1 MKHLISVLLLGLL
14 SGCASHK
21 TVKPEAYPAV
31 AGTSV
36 PESTLGRVR
45 TPEVVKSYPT
55 GRYTDPDFPDDM
67 HERHTLYRKEQSA
80 DWNYRPGG
88 QGGPYAYPVVV
99 SDPTP
104 SYYVKTDGDQRNAQ
118 QKAYAAALEEQN
130 TAMKKRI
137 ELLQKDSDKVPI
149 LENQVKDL
157 KEQLDAEP
165 LASPTPKKQEPS
177 EEKPTGFSEAEDPQG
192 DLIAEMKLNDELNG
206 ELDALKGRQRL
217 VLMDSALLNTLT
229 P

>member
-1 MKHLISVLLLGLL
+1 MKHLIPILLLGLL
-14 SGCASHK
+14 SGCATHK
-21 TVKPEAYPAV
+21 TVKPENYPAV

-36 PESTLGRVR
+36 PESSLGRVR

-88 QGGPYAYPVVV
+88 PYAYPLVV

-104 SYYVKTDGDQRNAQ
+104 SYYVKTDVDQRNAQ

-130 TAMKKRI
+130 AAMKKRI
-137 ELLQKDSDKVPI
+137 ESLQQEAGKVPG
-149 LENQVKDL
+149 LQQQVDQL
-157 KEQLDAEP
+157 KQQLDAEP
-165 LASPTPKKQEPS
+165 LATPTPKKQEPAD
-177 EEKPTGFSEAEDPQG
+177 EKPTGFTELDPQG
-192 DLIAEMKLNDELNG
+192 DLITEMKLNDELN
-206 ELDALKGRQRL
+206 EQLDALEGRRRL
-217 VLMDSALLNTLT
+217 VLIDTTFLNALNQ
-229 P
+229 

>member
-1 MKHLISVLLLGLL
+1 MKHLIPVLLLGLL
-14 SGCASHK
+14 SGCATHK
-21 TVKPEAYPAV
+21 TVKPENYPGV

-36 PESTLGRVR
+36 PQSTLSRVR
-45 TPEVVKSYPT
+45 TSEVVKSYPT

-67 HERHTLYRKEQSA
+67 HERHTLYRKEQSGG
-80 DWNYRPGG
+80 WNYRPGG
-88 QGGPYAYPVVV
+88 PYAYPLAV

-130 TAMKKRI
+130 AAMKKRI
-137 ELLQKDSDKVPI
+137 ESLQKDSDKVPI
-149 LENQVKDL
+149 LENQVRDL

-165 LASPTPKKQEPS
+165 LASPTPKKQDPS
-177 EEKPTGFSEAEDPQG
+177 DEKPTGFTEQDPQE
-192 DLIAEMKLNDELNG
+192 DLLTEMKLNDELNG
-206 ELDALKGRQRL
+206 ELDALEGRRRL
-217 VLMDSALLNTLT
+217 VLMNTSFLNSMT

>member
-1 MKHLISVLLLGLL
+1 MKHLIPVLLLGLL
-14 SGCASHK
+14 SGCANHK
-21 TVKPEAYPAV
+21 TVKPENYPAV

-36 PESTLGRVR
+36 PESSLGRVR

-88 QGGPYAYPVVV
+88 PYAYPLVV

-137 ELLQKDSDKVPI
+137 ESLQQEAGKVPG
-149 LENQVKDL
+149 LQQQVDQL
-157 KEQLDAEP
+157 KQQLDAEP
-165 LASPTPKKQEPS
+165 LATPTPKKQEPVD
-177 EEKPTGFSEAEDPQG
+177 EKPSGFTEQDPQG
-192 DLIAEMKLNDELNG
+192 DLITEMKLNDELSG
-206 ELDALKGRQRL
+206 KLDALEGRRRL
-217 VLMDSALLNTLT
+217 VLIDTTFLNALNK
-229 P
+229 

>member
-1 MKHLISVLLLGLL
+1 MKHLIPVLLLGLL
-14 SGCASHK
+14 SGCATHK
-21 TVKPEAYPAV
+21 TIKPEPYPAV

-36 PESTLGRVR
+36 PESSLGRVR

-88 QGGPYAYPVVV
+88 PYAYPLAV

-104 SYYVKTDGDQRNAQ
+104 SYYVKTDGDQRNTQ

-130 TAMKKRI
+130 AAMKKRI
-137 ELLQKDSDKVPI
+137 ESLQQEAGKVPG
-149 LENQVKDL
+149 LQQQVDQL
-157 KEQLDAEP
+157 KQQLDAEP
-165 LASPTPKKQEPS
+165 LGTPTPKKQEPADD
-177 EEKPTGFSEAEDPQG
+177 KLTGFTEQDPQG
-192 DLIAEMKLNDELNG
+192 DLITEMKLNDELSG
-206 ELDALKGRQRL
+206 ELDALEGRRRL
-217 VLMDSALLNTLT
+217 VLIDTTFLNALN

>member
-1 MKHLISVLLLGLL
+1 MKHLIPVLLLGLL
-14 SGCASHK
+14 SGCATHK
-21 TVKPEAYPAV
+21 TVKPENYPAV

-36 PESTLGRVR
+36 PESSLGRVR

-88 QGGPYAYPVVV
+88 PYAYPLVV

-104 SYYVKTDGDQRNAQ
+104 SYYVKTDVDQRNAQ

-130 TAMKKRI
+130 AAMKKRI
-137 ELLQKDSDKVPI
+137 ESLQQEAGKVPG
-149 LENQVKDL
+149 LQQQVDQL
-157 KEQLDAEP
+157 KQQLDAEP
-165 LASPTPKKQEPS
+165 LATPTPKKQEPVD
-177 EEKPTGFSEAEDPQG
+177 EKPSGFTEQDPQG
-192 DLIAEMKLNDELNG
+192 DLIAEMKLNDELSG
-206 ELDALKGRQRL
+206 KLDALEGRRRL
-217 VLMDSALLNTLT
+217 VLMDNFFLNTIT

>member
-1 MKHLISVLLLGLL
+1 MKYLLCIPLICIV
-14 SGCASHK
+14 SGCATHK
-21 TVKPEAYPAV
+21 TVKPENYPSV
-31 AGTSV
+31 AGTSI
-36 PESTLGRVR
+36 PESSLSRVR

-67 HERHTLYRKEQSA
+67 HERHTLYRKEQSG
-80 DWNYRPGG
+80 DWNYRL
-88 QGGPYAYPVVV
+88 GGPYAYPVVV

-130 TAMKKRI
+130 AAMKKRI
-137 ELLQKDSDKVPI
+137 ETLQQEAGKVPS
-149 LENQVKDL
+149 LQQQV
-157 KEQLDAEP
+157 EQLKQQLDTEP
-165 LASPTPKKQEPS
+165 LATPTPKKQEPTD
-177 EEKPTGFSEAEDPQG
+177 EKPTGFTEQDPQG

-206 ELDALKGRQRL
+206 ELDALEGRGRL
-217 VLMDSALLNTLT
+217 VLIDTTFLNALN

>member
-1 MKHLISVLLLGLL
+1 MKHLIPVLLLGLV
-14 SGCASHK
+14 SGCATHK
-21 TVKPEAYPAV
+21 TVKPENYPAV

-45 TPEVVKSYPT
+45 TPEDVKSYPT
-55 GRYTDPDFPDDM
+55 GRYTDPDFPEEM
-67 HERHTLYRKEQSA
+67 HERHTVYRKEQSA

-88 QGGPYAYPVVV
+88 QGGPYAYPLVV

-130 TAMKKRI
+130 AAMKKRI
-137 ELLQKDSDKVPI
+137 ESLQQEAGKVPA
-149 LENQVKDL
+149 LQQQVDKL
-157 KEQLDAEP
+157 KQQLDAEP
-165 LASPTPKKQEPS
+165 LSTPAPKNQPV
-177 EEKPTGFSEAEDPQG
+177 EEKPAGFTEEDPQG
-192 DLIAEMKLNDELNG
+192 DLISEMKLNDELNG
-206 ELDALKGRQRL
+206 ELDALEGRRRL
-217 VLMDSALLNTLT
+217 VLIDNAFLNTIT

>member
-1 MKHLISVLLLGLL
+1 
-14 SGCASHK
+14 
-21 TVKPEAYPAV
+21 VKPENYPAV

-36 PESTLGRVR
+36 PESSLSRVR

-88 QGGPYAYPVVV
+88 PYAYPLVV

-130 TAMKKRI
+130 AAMKKRI
-137 ELLQKDSDKVPI
+137 ESLQQEAGKVPG
-149 LENQVKDL
+149 LQQQVDQL
-157 KEQLDAEP
+157 KQQLDAEP
-165 LASPTPKKQEPS
+165 LATPTPKKQEPLD
-177 EEKPTGFSEAEDPQG
+177 EKPTGFTEQDPQG
-192 DLIAEMKLNDELNG
+192 DLITEMKLNDELNG
-206 ELDALKGRQRL
+206 ELEALEGRRRL
-217 VLMDSALLNTLT
+217 VLIDTTFLNALN

>member
-1 MKHLISVLLLGLL
+1 MKHLIPVLLLGLL
-14 SGCASHK
+14 SGCATHK
-21 TVKPEAYPAV
+21 TVKPENYPGV

-36 PESTLGRVR
+36 PQSTLSRVR
-45 TPEVVKSYPT
+45 TSEVVKSYPT

-67 HERHTLYRKEQSA
+67 HERHTLYRKEQSGG
-80 DWNYRPGG
+80 WNYRPGG
-88 QGGPYAYPVVV
+88 PYAYPLAV

-130 TAMKKRI
+130 AAMKKRI
-137 ELLQKDSDKVPI
+137 ESLQKDSDKVPI
-149 LENQVKDL
+149 LENQVRDL

-165 LASPTPKKQEPS
+165 LASPTPKKQDPS
-177 EEKPTGFSEAEDPQG
+177 DEKPTGFTEQDPQE
-192 DLIAEMKLNDELNG
+192 DLLTEMKLNDELNG
-206 ELDALKGRQRL
+206 ELNALEGRRRL
-217 VLMDSALLNTLT
+217 VLMDTSFLNSMT

>member
-1 MKHLISVLLLGLL
+1 MKHLIPVLLLGLL
-14 SGCASHK
+14 SGCATHK
-21 TVKPEAYPAV
+21 TVKPENYPAV

-88 QGGPYAYPVVV
+88 PYAYPLVV

-130 TAMKKRI
+130 AAMKKRI
-137 ELLQKDSDKVPI
+137 ESLQQEAGKVPG
-149 LENQVKDL
+149 LQQQVDQL
-157 KEQLDAEP
+157 KQQLDAEP
-165 LASPTPKKQEPS
+165 LATPTPKKQEPVD
-177 EEKPTGFSEAEDPQG
+177 ERPTGFTEQDPQG
-192 DLIAEMKLNDELNG
+192 DLITEMKFNDELNG
-206 ELDALKGRQRL
+206 ELEALEGRRRL
-217 VLMDSALLNTLT
+217 VLMDTTFLNALNQ
-229 P
+229 

>member
-1 MKHLISVLLLGLL
+1 MKHLIPVLLLGLL
-14 SGCASHK
+14 SGCTTHK
-21 TVKPEAYPAV
+21 TVKPENYPGV

-36 PESTLGRVR
+36 PQSTLSRVR
-45 TPEVVKSYPT
+45 TSEVVKSYPT

-67 HERHTLYRKEQSA
+67 HERHTLYRKEQSGG
-80 DWNYRPGG
+80 WNYRPGG
-88 QGGPYAYPVVV
+88 PYAYPLAV

-130 TAMKKRI
+130 AAMKKRI
-137 ELLQKDSDKVPI
+137 ESLQKDSDKVPI
-149 LENQVKDL
+149 LENQVRDL

-165 LASPTPKKQEPS
+165 LASPTPKKQDPS
-177 EEKPTGFSEAEDPQG
+177 DEKPTGFTEQDPQE
-192 DLIAEMKLNDELNG
+192 DLLTEMKLNDELNG
-206 ELDALKGRQRL
+206 ELDALEGRRRL
-217 VLMDSALLNTLT
+217 VLMDTSFLNSIT

>member
-1 MKHLISVLLLGLL
+1 MKHLIPVLLLGLL
-14 SGCASHK
+14 SGCATHK
-21 TVKPEAYPAV
+21 TVKPENYPAV

-36 PESTLGRVR
+36 PESSLSRVR

-88 QGGPYAYPVVV
+88 PYAYPLVV

-130 TAMKKRI
+130 AAMKKRI
-137 ELLQKDSDKVPI
+137 ESLQQEAGKVPG
-149 LENQVKDL
+149 LQQQVDQL
-157 KEQLDAEP
+157 KQQLDAEP
-165 LASPTPKKQEPS
+165 LATPTPKKQEPLD
-177 EEKPTGFSEAEDPQG
+177 EKPTGFTEQDPQG
-192 DLIAEMKLNDELNG
+192 DLITEMKLNDELNG
-206 ELDALKGRQRL
+206 ELEALEGRRRL
-217 VLMDSALLNTLT
+217 VLIDTTFLNALN

>member
-1 MKHLISVLLLGLL
+1 MKHLIPVLLLVLL
-14 SGCASHK
+14 SGCATHK
-21 TVKPEAYPAV
+21 PVKPEAFPAV

-55 GRYTDPDFPDDM
+55 GRYTDPDFPEEM

-88 QGGPYAYPVVV
+88 QGGPYAYPLVV

-130 TAMKKRI
+130 AAMKKRI
-137 ELLQKDSDKVPI
+137 ESLQQEAGKVPA
-149 LENQVKDL
+149 LQQQVDKL
-157 KEQLDAEP
+157 KQQLDAEP
-165 LASPTPKKQEPS
+165 LSTPEPKNQPI
-177 EEKPTGFSEAEDPQG
+177 EEKPAGFTADDPQG
-192 DLIAEMKLNDELNG
+192 DLIAEMKLNDDLTG
-206 ELDALKGRQRL
+206 ELDALEGRRRL
-217 VLMDSALLNTLT
+217 VLMDSAFLYSIQ

>member
-1 MKHLISVLLLGLL
+1 MKHLIPVLLLGLL
-14 SGCASHK
+14 SGCATHK
-21 TVKPEAYPAV
+21 TVKPENYPAV

-36 PESTLGRVR
+36 PESTIGRVR

-88 QGGPYAYPVVV
+88 PYAYPVVV

-130 TAMKKRI
+130 AAMKKRI
-137 ELLQKDSDKVPI
+137 ESLQQEAGKVPG
-149 LENQVKDL
+149 LQQQVDQL
-157 KEQLDAEP
+157 KQQLDAEP
-165 LASPTPKKQEPS
+165 LATPSPKKQEPVD
-177 EEKPTGFSEAEDPQG
+177 EKPTGFTEQDPQG
-192 DLIAEMKLNDELNG
+192 DLIAEMKINDELSG
-206 ELDALKGRQRL
+206 ALDALEGRRRL
-217 VLMDSALLNTLT
+217 VLMDNFFLNTIA

>member
-1 MKHLISVLLLGLL
+1 MKHLIPVLLLGLL
-14 SGCASHK
+14 SGCATHK
-21 TVKPEAYPAV
+21 TVKPENYPAV

-36 PESTLGRVR
+36 PESSLGRVR

-88 QGGPYAYPVVV
+88 PYAYPLVV

-130 TAMKKRI
+130 AAMKKRI
-137 ELLQKDSDKVPI
+137 DSLQQEAGKVPG
-149 LENQVKDL
+149 LQQQVDQL
-157 KEQLDAEP
+157 KQQLDAEP
-165 LASPTPKKQEPS
+165 LATPTPKKQEPAD
-177 EEKPTGFSEAEDPQG
+177 EKPSGFTEQDPQG
-192 DLIAEMKLNDELNG
+192 DLITEMKLNDEING
-206 ELDALKGRQRL
+206 ELEALEGRRRL
-217 VLMDSALLNTLT
+217 VLIDTTFLNALNK
-229 P
+229 

>member
-1 MKHLISVLLLGLL
+1 MKHLIPVLLLGLL
-14 SGCASHK
+14 SGCATHK
-21 TVKPEAYPAV
+21 TVKPENYPAV

-36 PESTLGRVR
+36 PESSLGRVR

-55 GRYTDPDFPDDM
+55 GRYTDPNFPDDM

-88 QGGPYAYPVVV
+88 PYAYPLAV

-137 ELLQKDSDKVPI
+137 ESLQQEAGKVPG
-149 LENQVKDL
+149 LQQQVDQL
-157 KEQLDAEP
+157 KQQLDAEP
-165 LASPTPKKQEPS
+165 LATPTPKKQEPVD
-177 EEKPTGFSEAEDPQG
+177 ERPTGFTEQDPQG
-192 DLIAEMKLNDELNG
+192 DLITEMKLNDELNG
-206 ELDALKGRQRL
+206 QLDALEGRRRL
-217 VLMDSALLNTLT
+217 VLIDTTFLNALK

>member
-1 MKHLISVLLLGLL
+1 MKYLIPVLLLGLL
-14 SGCASHK
+14 SGCATHK
-21 TVKPEAYPAV
+21 TVKPENYPSV

-36 PESTLGRVR
+36 SESSLSRVR

-55 GRYTDPDFPDDM
+55 GRYTNPDFPDDM
-67 HERHTLYRKEQSA
+67 HERHTLYRKEQSG
-80 DWNYRPGG
+80 DWNYRP
-88 QGGPYAYPVVV
+88 GGPYAYPVVV

-130 TAMKKRI
+130 AAMKKRI
-137 ELLQKDSDKVPI
+137 ETLQQEAGKVHS
-149 LENQVKDL
+149 LQQQV
-157 KEQLDAEP
+157 EQLKQQLDTEP
-165 LASPTPKKQEPS
+165 LATPTPKRQEPTD
-177 EEKPTGFSEAEDPQG
+177 EKPTGFTEQDPQG

-206 ELDALKGRQRL
+206 ELDALEGRGRL
-217 VLMDSALLNTLT
+217 VLIDTTFLNALN

>member
-1 MKHLISVLLLGLL
+1 MKHLIPVLLLGLL
-14 SGCASHK
+14 SGCATHK
-21 TVKPEAYPAV
+21 AVKPENYPAV

-36 PESTLGRVR
+36 PESSLGRVR
-45 TPEVVKSYPT
+45 TAEVVKSYPT

-88 QGGPYAYPVVV
+88 PYAYPLVV

-130 TAMKKRI
+130 AAMKKRI
-137 ELLQKDSDKVPI
+137 ESLQQEAGKVPG
-149 LENQVKDL
+149 LQQQVDQL
-157 KEQLDAEP
+157 KQQLDAEP
-165 LASPTPKKQEPS
+165 LATPTPKKQEPVD
-177 EEKPTGFSEAEDPQG
+177 EKPSGFTEQDPQG
-192 DLIAEMKLNDELNG
+192 DLIAEMKLNDELSG
-206 ELDALKGRQRL
+206 KLDALEGRRRL
-217 VLMDSALLNTLT
+217 VLIDTTFLNALN

>member
-1 MKHLISVLLLGLL
+1 MKHLIPVLLLGLL
-14 SGCASHK
+14 SGCATHK
-21 TVKPEAYPAV
+21 TVKPEYYPAV

-36 PESTLGRVR
+36 PESSLSRVR
-45 TPEVVKSYPT
+45 TPELVKSYPT

-88 QGGPYAYPVVV
+88 PYAYPLVV

-130 TAMKKRI
+130 AAMKKRI
-137 ELLQKDSDKVPI
+137 ESLQQDAGKVPG
-149 LENQVKDL
+149 LQQQVDQL
-157 KEQLDAEP
+157 KQQLDAEP
-165 LASPTPKKQEPS
+165 LATPTPKKQEPVD
-177 EEKPTGFSEAEDPQG
+177 ERPTGFTERDPQG
-192 DLIAEMKLNDELNG
+192 DLITEMKLNDELNG
-206 ELDALKGRQRL
+206 QLEALEGRRRL
-217 VLMDSALLNTLT
+217 VLIDTTFLNALNQ
-229 P
+229 

>member
-1 MKHLISVLLLGLL
+1 MKHLIPVLLLGLL
-14 SGCASHK
+14 SGCATHK
-21 TVKPEAYPAV
+21 TIKPENYPAV

-80 DWNYRPGG
+80 DWNYRPSG
-88 QGGPYAYPVVV
+88 QGGPYAYPLVV

-130 TAMKKRI
+130 AAMKKRI
-137 ELLQKDSDKVPI
+137 ESLQQEAGKVPA
-149 LENQVKDL
+149 LQQQVDQL
-157 KEQLDAEP
+157 KQQLDTEP
-165 LASPTPKKQEPS
+165 LATPTPKRKEPGDD
-177 EEKPTGFSEAEDPQG
+177 KPTGFTDQDPQG
-192 DLIAEMKLNDELNG
+192 DLISEMKLNDELSG
-206 ELDALKGRQRL
+206 ELATLEGRRRL
-217 VLMDSALLNTLT
+217 VLMDTFFLNTIT

>member
-1 MKHLISVLLLGLL
+1 MKHLIPVLLLGLL
-14 SGCASHK
+14 SGCATHK
-21 TVKPEAYPAV
+21 TVKPENYPAV

-36 PESTLGRVR
+36 PESSLSRVR

-88 QGGPYAYPVVV
+88 PYAYPLVV

-130 TAMKKRI
+130 AAMKKRI
-137 ELLQKDSDKVPI
+137 ESLQQEAGKVPG
-149 LENQVKDL
+149 LQQQVDQL
-157 KEQLDAEP
+157 KQQLDAEP
-165 LASPTPKKQEPS
+165 LATPTPKKQEPVD
-177 EEKPTGFSEAEDPQG
+177 EKPSGFTEQDPQG
-192 DLIAEMKLNDELNG
+192 DLIAEMKLNDELSG
-206 ELDALKGRQRL
+206 KLDALEGRRRL
-217 VLMDSALLNTLT
+217 VLMDNFFLNTIT

>member
-1 MKHLISVLLLGLL
+1 MKHLIPVLLLGLL
-14 SGCASHK
+14 SGCATHK
-21 TVKPEAYPAV
+21 TVKPENYPAV

-36 PESTLGRVR
+36 PESSLGRVR

-88 QGGPYAYPVVV
+88 PYAYPLVV

-130 TAMKKRI
+130 AAMKKRI
-137 ELLQKDSDKVPI
+137 ESLQQEAGKVPE
-149 LENQVKDL
+149 LQQQVDQL
-157 KEQLDAEP
+157 KQQLDAEP
-165 LASPTPKKQEPS
+165 LATPTPKKQEPAD
-177 EEKPTGFSEAEDPQG
+177 EKPTGFTEQDPQE
-192 DLIAEMKLNDELNG
+192 DLIAEMKLNDELSG
-206 ELDALKGRQRL
+206 KLEALEGRRRL
-217 VLMDSALLNTLT
+217 VLMDNFFLNTIT

>member
-1 MKHLISVLLLGLL
+1 MKHLIPVLLLGLL
-14 SGCASHK
+14 SGCATHK
-21 TVKPEAYPAV
+21 TTKPENYPAV

-36 PESTLGRVR
+36 PESSLGRVR
-45 TPEVVKSYPT
+45 TPEVVKGYPT

-88 QGGPYAYPVVV
+88 PYAYPLVV

-130 TAMKKRI
+130 AAMKKRI
-137 ELLQKDSDKVPI
+137 ESLQQEAGKVPG
-149 LENQVKDL
+149 LQQQVDQL
-157 KEQLDAEP
+157 KQQLDAEP
-165 LASPTPKKQEPS
+165 LATPTPKKQEPVD
-177 EEKPTGFSEAEDPQG
+177 EKPSGFTEQDPQG
-192 DLIAEMKLNDELNG
+192 DLIAEMKLNDELSG
-206 ELDALKGRQRL
+206 KLDALEGRRRL
-217 VLMDSALLNTLT
+217 VLMDTTFLNALNQ
-229 P
+229 

>member
-1 MKHLISVLLLGLL
+1 MKHLIPVLLLGLL
-14 SGCASHK
+14 SGCATHK
-21 TVKPEAYPAV
+21 TGKPENYPAV

-36 PESTLGRVR
+36 PESSLGRVR

-80 DWNYRPGG
+80 DWNYRPS
-88 QGGPYAYPVVV
+88 GPYAYPLVV

-130 TAMKKRI
+130 AAMKKRI
-137 ELLQKDSDKVPI
+137 ESLQQEAGKVPG
-149 LENQVKDL
+149 LQQQVDQL
-157 KEQLDAEP
+157 KQQLDAEP
-165 LASPTPKKQEPS
+165 LATPTPKKQEPVD
-177 EEKPTGFSEAEDPQG
+177 EKPSGFTEQDPQG
-192 DLIAEMKLNDELNG
+192 DLITEMKLNDELNG
-206 ELDALKGRQRL
+206 ELEALEGRRHL
-217 VLMDSALLNTLT
+217 VLIDTTFLNDLNK
-229 P
+229 

>member
-1 MKHLISVLLLGLL
+1 MKKLISVLLLALL
-14 SGCASHK
+14 SGCATHK
-21 TVKPEAYPAV
+21 TVKPENYPAV
-31 AGTSV
+31 TGTSV
-36 PESTLGRVR
+36 PQSTLSRVR

-55 GRYTDPDFPDDM
+55 GRYSDPDFPDDM

-88 QGGPYAYPVVV
+88 PYAYPLAV

-130 TAMKKRI
+130 AAMKKLI
-137 ELLQKDSDKVPI
+137 ESLQKEAGKVPR
-149 LENQVKDL
+149 LQQQVDQL
-157 KEQLDAEP
+157 KQQLDAEP
-165 LASPTPKKQEPS
+165 LATPTPKKQEPAD
-177 EEKPTGFSEAEDPQG
+177 EKPTGFTEQDPQG
-192 DLIAEMKLNDELNG
+192 DLITEMKLNDELTG
-206 ELDALKGRQRL
+206 ELDALEGRRRL
-217 VLMDSALLNTLT
+217 VLMDTSFLNSIT

>member
-1 MKHLISVLLLGLL
+1 MKHLIPVLLLGLL
-14 SGCASHK
+14 SGCATHK
-21 TVKPEAYPAV
+21 TVKPENYPAV

-36 PESTLGRVR
+36 PESSLSRVR

-88 QGGPYAYPVVV
+88 PYAYPLVV

-130 TAMKKRI
+130 AAMKKRI
-137 ELLQKDSDKVPI
+137 ESLQQEAGKVPG
-149 LENQVKDL
+149 LQQQVDQL
-157 KEQLDAEP
+157 KQQLDAEP
-165 LASPTPKKQEPS
+165 LATPTPKKQEPGD
-177 EEKPTGFSEAEDPQG
+177 EKPSGFTEQDPQG
-192 DLIAEMKLNDELNG
+192 DLIAEMKLNDELSG
-206 ELDALKGRQRL
+206 KLDALEGRQRL
-217 VLMDSALLNTLT
+217 VLMDNFFLNTIT

>member
-1 MKHLISVLLLGLL
+1 MKYLLCIPLICIV
-14 SGCASHK
+14 SGCATHK
-21 TVKPEAYPAV
+21 TVKPANYPSV

-36 PESTLGRVR
+36 PESSLSRVR
-45 TPEVVKSYPT
+45 TPEAVKSYPT

-67 HERHTLYRKEQSA
+67 HERHTLYRKEQSG
-80 DWNYRPGG
+80 DWNYRP
-88 QGGPYAYPVVV
+88 GGPYAYPVVV

-130 TAMKKRI
+130 AAMKKRI
-137 ELLQKDSDKVPI
+137 ESLQQEAGKVPS
-149 LENQVKDL
+149 LQQQV
-157 KEQLDAEP
+157 EQLKQQLDTEP
-165 LASPTPKKQEPS
+165 LATPTPKRQEPTD
-177 EEKPTGFSEAEDPQG
+177 EKPTGFTKQDPQG

-206 ELDALKGRQRL
+206 ELDALEGRGRL
-217 VLMDSALLNTLT
+217 VLIDTTFLNALN

>member
-1 MKHLISVLLLGLL
+1 MKHLIPVLLLGLL
-14 SGCASHK
+14 SGCATHK
-21 TVKPEAYPAV
+21 TVKPKNYPGV

-36 PESTLGRVR
+36 PQSTLSRVR
-45 TPEVVKSYPT
+45 TSEVVKSYPT

-67 HERHTLYRKEQSA
+67 HERHTLYRKEQSGG
-80 DWNYRPGG
+80 WNYRPGG
-88 QGGPYAYPVVV
+88 PYAYPLAV

-130 TAMKKRI
+130 AAMKKRI
-137 ELLQKDSDKVPI
+137 ESLQKDSDKVPI
-149 LENQVKDL
+149 LENQVRDL

-165 LASPTPKKQEPS
+165 LASPTPKKQDPS
-177 EEKPTGFSEAEDPQG
+177 DEKPTGFTEQDPQE
-192 DLIAEMKLNDELNG
+192 DLLTEMKLNDELNG
-206 ELDALKGRQRL
+206 ELDALEGRRRL
-217 VLMDSALLNTLT
+217 VLMDTSFLNSMT

>member
-1 MKHLISVLLLGLL
+1 MKHLIPVLLLGLL
-14 SGCASHK
+14 SGCATHK
-21 TVKPEAYPAV
+21 TMKPENYPGV

-36 PESTLGRVR
+36 PQSTLSRVR
-45 TPEVVKSYPT
+45 TSEVVKSYPT

-67 HERHTLYRKEQSA
+67 HERHTLYRKEQSGG
-80 DWNYRPGG
+80 WNYRPGG
-88 QGGPYAYPVVV
+88 PYAYPLAV

-130 TAMKKRI
+130 AAMKKRI
-137 ELLQKDSDKVPI
+137 ESLQKDSDKVPI
-149 LENQVKDL
+149 LENQVRDL

-165 LASPTPKKQEPS
+165 LASPTPKKQDPS
-177 EEKPTGFSEAEDPQG
+177 DEKPTGFTEQDPQE
-192 DLIAEMKLNDELNG
+192 DLLTEMKLNDELNG
-206 ELDALKGRQRL
+206 ELDALEGRRRL
-217 VLMDSALLNTLT
+217 VLMDTSFLNSMT

>member
-1 MKHLISVLLLGLL
+1 MKHLIPVLLLGLV
-14 SGCASHK
+14 SGCAIHK

-45 TPEVVKSYPT
+45 TPEDVKSYPT
-55 GRYTDPDFPDDM
+55 GRYTDPDFPEEM
-67 HERHTLYRKEQSA
+67 HERHTVYRKEQSA

-88 QGGPYAYPVVV
+88 PYAYPLVV

-104 SYYVKTDGDQRNAQ
+104 SYYVKTDGNQRNAQ

-130 TAMKKRI
+130 AAMKKRI
-137 ELLQKDSDKVPI
+137 ESLQQEAGKVPA
-149 LENQVKDL
+149 LQQQVDKL
-157 KEQLDAEP
+157 KQQLDAEP
-165 LASPTPKKQEPS
+165 LSTPAPKNQPV
-177 EEKPTGFSEAEDPQG
+177 EEKPAGFTEEDPQG
-192 DLIAEMKLNDELNG
+192 DLISEMKLNDELNG
-206 ELDALKGRQRL
+206 ELDALEGRRRL
-217 VLMDSALLNTLT
+217 VLIDNAFLNTIT

>member
-1 MKHLISVLLLGLL
+1 
-14 SGCASHK
+14 
-21 TVKPEAYPAV
+21 VKPENYPAV

-36 PESTLGRVR
+36 PESSLGRVR

-88 QGGPYAYPVVV
+88 PYAYPLVV

-130 TAMKKRI
+130 AAMKKRI
-137 ELLQKDSDKVPI
+137 ESLQQEAGKVPG
-149 LENQVKDL
+149 LQQQVDQL
-157 KEQLDAEP
+157 KQQLDAEP
-165 LASPTPKKQEPS
+165 LATPTPKKQEPVD
-177 EEKPTGFSEAEDPQG
+177 EKPSGFTEQDPQG

-206 ELDALKGRQRL
+206 ELEALEGRRRL
-217 VLMDSALLNTLT
+217 VLIDNFFLNNIT

>member
-1 MKHLISVLLLGLL
+1 MKHLIPVLLLGLL
-14 SGCASHK
+14 SGCATHK
-21 TVKPEAYPAV
+21 TIKPENYPAV

-67 HERHTLYRKEQSA
+67 HERHTVYRKEQSA

-88 QGGPYAYPVVV
+88 PYAYPLVV

-130 TAMKKRI
+130 AAMKKRI
-137 ELLQKDSDKVPI
+137 DSLQQEAGKVPG
-149 LENQVKDL
+149 LQQQVDQL
-157 KEQLDAEP
+157 KQQLDAEP
-165 LASPTPKKQEPS
+165 LATPTPKKQEPVD
-177 EEKPTGFSEAEDPQG
+177 EKPTGFTEQDPQG
-192 DLIAEMKLNDELNG
+192 DLITEMKLNDELNG
-206 ELDALKGRQRL
+206 ELEALEGRRRL
-217 VLMDSALLNTLT
+217 VLIDTTFLNALNQ
-229 P
+229 

>member
-1 MKHLISVLLLGLL
+1 MKHLIPVLLLGLL
-14 SGCASHK
+14 SGCATHK
-21 TVKPEAYPAV
+21 TVKPENYPAV

-36 PESTLGRVR
+36 PESSLGRVR

-88 QGGPYAYPVVV
+88 PYAYPLVV

-130 TAMKKRI
+130 AAMKKRI
-137 ELLQKDSDKVPI
+137 ESLQQEAGKVPG
-149 LENQVKDL
+149 LQQQVDQL
-157 KEQLDAEP
+157 KQQLDAEP
-165 LASPTPKKQEPS
+165 LATPTPKKQES
-177 EEKPTGFSEAEDPQG
+177 VDEKPSGFTEQDPQG
-192 DLIAEMKLNDELNG
+192 DLIAEMKLNDELSG
-206 ELDALKGRQRL
+206 KLDALEGRRRL
-217 VLMDSALLNTLT
+217 VLMDNFFLNTIT